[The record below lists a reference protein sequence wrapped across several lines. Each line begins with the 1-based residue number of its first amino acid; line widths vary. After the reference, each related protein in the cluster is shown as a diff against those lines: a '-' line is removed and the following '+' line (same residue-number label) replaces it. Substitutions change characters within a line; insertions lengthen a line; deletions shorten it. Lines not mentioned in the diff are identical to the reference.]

1 MSRTWLVTGCSSG
14 LGRAIAEEVLLAGDK
29 VVVTARRR
37 ETVEDIAAEHP
48 GRALALSLDV
58 TDQASIDKA
67 AEAAQEWSGG
77 IDVLVNNAAYGLYC
91 AVEEADDGEILSLF
105 DTNVF
110 GLVRVIRAV
119 LPGMRSRETG
129 TIINVGSVAGVVGG
143 PGNGFY
149 AASKFALEAL
159 SEALRAELA
168 PHGVRV
174 ILLEPSGIRSDFH
187 GRSYKRAKRGI
198 EAYATTA
205 GRQIDAYLSLDGR
218 QPGDPHRMA
227 RVMIE
232 LAGSDQP
239 PLRVAL
245 GASSVDRIRTK
256 LKSMLISLEEQEEL
270 SRSVD
275 FDKPAS

>member
-14 LGRAIAEEVLLAGDK
+14 LGRATAEEVLLAGDK

-37 ETVEDIAAEHP
+37 ETVEDIASGHP
-48 GRALALSLDV
+48 GRALALALDV
-58 TDQASIDKA
+58 TDPASIDTAIKA
-67 AEAAQEWSGG
+67 AEEWSGG

-91 AVEEADDGEILSLF
+91 AVEEADDDEILALF

-110 GLVRVIRAV
+110 GLVRVVRAV
-119 LPGMRSRETG
+119 LPGMRSRNAG
-129 TIINVGSVAGVVGG
+129 TIFNVGSVAGVVGG

-159 SEALRAELA
+159 SEALHAELA
-168 PHGVRV
+168 PQGVRV
-174 ILLEPSGIRSDFH
+174 VLLEPSGIRSDFH
-187 GRSYKRAKRGI
+187 GRSYKRAKRTI
-198 EAYATTA
+198 AAYSATA
-205 GRQIDAYLSLDGR
+205 GKQIETYLSLDGR

-232 LAGSDQP
+232 LARSEQP
-239 PLRVAL
+239 PLRIAL

-256 LKSMLISLEEQEEL
+256 LKSMLVGLDQLAEV

-275 FDKPAS
+275 FDKPA